1 MLDLDKDWTELPSRT
16 ELLSKRRV
24 RILSEPPTP
33 ALQEKWDIPELLVV
47 TSAPSGRIARQYGGD
62 EAADLPMD
70 FDSYIGDAVDSI
82 ENGACGVHIDFGGIP
97 AIQSSGLSNPECY
110 DRIMAGIAE
119 RTTKDWVPDLN
130 VLRGRNFAEDIYPMS
145 SGLGETAP
153 MAPNFPIDWMEAV
166 ATVVGRNNQR
176 LFFAVHSTAEVDL
189 ADRYLVSRGLVPTPG
204 CWGILIGYPY
214 DDASDRLATYL
225 KHPRAMLTELIQI
238 VDRIREID
246 PDGFIFVCT
255 AGRAGHY
262 LATAAILMGLH
273 VRVGTE
279 DTFYRYPHKDEV
291 LTGSV
296 EMIDRV
302 RVTAEALGR
311 RLATPAEYRQMIGL
325 PERSSAVDAA
335 DQTVGSVR

>member
-1 MLDLDKDWTELPSRT
+1 MFDLSKDWTELPSRL
-16 ELLSKRRV
+16 ELLANRKVRV
-24 RILSEPPTP
+24 LSDPPSP
-33 ALQEKWDIPELLVV
+33 ALQEKWDIPELLVL
-47 TSAPSGRIARQYGGD
+47 TSAPSGRIAQELGEGD
-62 EAADLPMD
+62 AGLPLD
-70 FDSYIGDAVDSI
+70 FDSYIDDAVESI

-97 AIQSSGLSNPECY
+97 AIQNSGLSNPECY
-110 DRIMAGIAE
+110 DRIMSGIAE
-119 RTTKDWVPDLN
+119 RTTEDWVPDLN

-153 MAPNFPIDWMEAV
+153 MAPNFPIDWMESV
-166 ATVVGRNNQR
+166 AEVVSRNNQR

-189 ADRYLVSRGLVPTPG
+189 ADRYLVSKGLVAMPG
-204 CWGILIGYPY
+204 CWAILIGYPY

-279 DTFYRYPHKDEV
+279 DTVYRYPHRDEV
-291 LTGSV
+291 LTGSL
-296 EMIDRV
+296 EMIERV

-325 PERSSAVDAA
+325 PEPASAAGKTEGHKERSI
-335 DQTVGSVR
+335 